1 MSTEG
6 VEQGH
11 RPVVGDGCQCF
22 VTPESQWTT
31 HYGAVEP
38 GSQVEQNPQCREH
51 AMHALAIWCPRHKVV
66 EPLTTIQAEELIH
79 GLHVAWFD
87 QMSEEAEGRNYE
99 VLAWFC
105 PTEMVRTLGDPEMY
119 AEHIEA
125 NVDARIVA
133 ELGEDAL
140 W

>member
-1 MSTEG
+1 MTEQ
-6 VEQGH
+6 ES
-11 RPVVGDGCQCF
+11 RRVVGDGCQCW

-38 GSQVEQNPQCREH
+38 GSQVERNPQCREH
-51 AMHALAIWCPRHKVV
+51 PMHALAIWCPRHQAV
-66 EPLTTIQAEELIH
+66 ESLTTIQAEELIH
-79 GLHVAWFD
+79 GLYVAWFD
-87 QMSEEAEGRNYE
+87 EMSLAAEEQNWASI
-99 VLAWFC
+99 AHFC

-133 ELGEDAL
+133 ELGEAAL
-140 W
+140 R

>member
-1 MSTEG
+1 MTEQ
-6 VEQGH
+6 ER

-51 AMHALAIWCPRHKVV
+51 AMHALAIWCPRHRVV
-66 EPLTTIQAEELIH
+66 EPLTTIHAEELIH
-79 GLHVAWFD
+79 GLYAAWFD
-87 QMSEEAEGRNYE
+87 QRSEPEEPRDWDG
-99 VLAWFC
+99 LAFLC
-105 PTEMVRTLGDPEMY
+105 PTELHRTLMDPEMY

-140 W
+140 R